1 MSMLKI
7 LAPCDGWC
15 GPLDEVPD
23 PVFAGRMLGDGLAID
38 PTSPILLAPCAGEI
52 IALPATAHAVSI
64 RTAQGIDVLL
74 HIGIDTVHL
83 EGRGFDARVQ
93 PGARVRAGD
102 ELIRFDL
109 DIVARGAKSLMTPI
123 VVTPMDGPRLDHRR
137 AAGAVSAGELLF
149 EVAGIAAGG
158 TAGVAA
164 GDAAGGAAGGSSGS
178 PPPGASITS
187 DVLAPRTAGAV
198 QKVVVTL
205 RQGLHARPAALLA
218 QRAKSFGAHVTL
230 SAHGRN
236 ANARSVVAIMALGVR
251 QGDELIIQ
259 AGGADAAQSVTGLI
273 AAIEEALRME
283 AAAGHHSPPSPE
295 RPPTSR
301 APPPAASAPRSSA
314 RGPRPGPVPGVLT
327 GVAAVAGLA
336 VGRTVR
342 LERRETAV
350 IENGAGSA
358 REMAELEQARANVR
372 ARLTRVAAAGGAARN
387 AARNEIIGAHLEF
400 LDDPQ
405 INEEAH
411 ALIAVGKSAG
421 YAWRTA
427 VRRSIAALQAL
438 EDAHLRERA
447 DDLLDVES
455 HVLLALA
462 GEAQPLHIPLPE
474 HTVLIAAELLPSE
487 LTALDRRRLAAIC
500 LGGGGATSH
509 VAILA
514 AAMEIPMLVG
524 LGAAIR
530 EIADGATVIVD
541 ADGGGDGDGR
551 GTLHGA
557 PTAAAVEQARSAVES
572 QLTRRTHERTQAQ
585 TECRARD
592 GTRIE
597 VFANLG
603 NASDAVAA
611 VANGAEGCGLL
622 RTEFLFIDRNTAP
635 DEDEQF
641 QAYQSIAAALAPRPL
656 VLRLMDVGGDKPL
669 RYLPLPAEENP
680 ALGLRGIRTGLARPD
695 LLRTQL
701 RAALRVRTG
710 GSLRLLIPMVTDLS
724 EILAVR
730 HVVDDLIAELGT
742 PGRIVLGA
750 MIETPAAALLA
761 SSLIRDVDF
770 LSIGSNDLTQYT
782 LAMDRGHPQLAGRA
796 DALHPAVLKL
806 IEAAAGAG
814 AAAGKN
820 VAVCG
825 GAAADR
831 LAVPILLGLGVREL
845 SVVPAMV
852 PAVKRGI
859 RSLRMDACGELAR
872 RCLDLTSAAAVRAL
886 AAQAIE
892 TWGDPS

>member
-1 MSMLKI
+1 MSMLQI

-23 PVFAGRMLGDGLAID
+23 PVFAGRMLGDGVAID
-38 PTSPILLAPCAGEI
+38 PTSQVLLAPCAGEI
-52 IALPATAHAVSI
+52 VALPASAHAVSI
-64 RTAQGIDVLL
+64 RTVQGIDLL
-74 HIGIDTVHL
+74 IHIGIDTVQL
-83 EGRGFDARVQ
+83 GGRGFDARVR
-93 PGARVRAGD
+93 PGAIVRAGD

-109 DIVARGAKSLMTPI
+109 DVVARGAKSLMTPI
-123 VVTPMDGPRLDHRR
+123 VATPMDGLRLDRRR
-137 AAGAVSAGELLF
+137 AAGTVSAGELLF
-149 EVAGIAAGG
+149 EITGGTAGG
-158 TAGVAA
+158 TAGDATGHVPPRAAVA
-164 GDAAGGAAGGSSGS
+164 SE
-178 PPPGASITS
+178 T
-187 DVLAPRTAGAV
+187 V
-198 QKVVVTL
+198 QTVVVTL

-230 SAHGRN
+230 SAHGRS

-259 AGGADAAQSVTGLI
+259 AGGADAAQSVAGLI

-283 AAAGHHSPPSPE
+283 AAAGHHSPRSPE
-295 RPPTSR
+295 RPPTSG
-301 APPPAASAPRSSA
+301 APPPSASAPRSPA
-314 RGPRPGPVPGVLT
+314 PAAGPRGAGVLT

-336 VGRTVR
+336 VGQAAW
-342 LERRETAV
+342 LERRETPV

-358 REMAELEQARANVR
+358 REMAEFEQARANVR
-372 ARLTRVAAAGGAARN
+372 ARLARVAAAGGAV
-387 AARNEIIGAHLEF
+387 RNEIIRAHLEF

-405 INEEAH
+405 MNEEAH
-411 ALIAVGKSAG
+411 ALIVAGKSAG

-427 VRRSIAALQAL
+427 IRRAIAALEAL
-438 EDAHLRERA
+438 EDSRLRERA

-474 HTVLIAAELLPSE
+474 HAVLLADDLLPSE

-524 LGAAIR
+524 IGTAIR
-530 EIADGATVIVD
+530 EVADGTTVIVD
-541 ADGGGDGDGR
+541 AAGGGG
-551 GTLHGA
+551 GTLQWA
-557 PTAAAVEQARSAVES
+557 PTAAAIEQARSAVES
-572 QLTRRTHERTQAQ
+572 QLMHRAHERAQAQ
-585 TECRARD
+585 SECRARD

-635 DEDEQF
+635 DEAEQLE
-641 QAYQSIAAALAPRPL
+641 AYQSIAVTLAPRPL

-680 ALGLRGIRTGLARPD
+680 ALGLRGIRAGLARPD

-701 RAALRVRTG
+701 RAALRVRPA

-730 HVVDDLIAELGT
+730 HVVDELMAELGT
-742 PGRIVLGA
+742 PSRIELGA

-761 SSLIRDVDF
+761 SSLIRAADF

-782 LAMDRGHPQLAGRA
+782 LAMDRGHAELAGRA

-806 IEAAAGAG
+806 IAATASAG
-814 AAAGKN
+814 AAAGKM

-825 GAAADR
+825 GVAADR
-831 LAVPILLGLGVREL
+831 LAVPLLLGLGVREV

-852 PAVKRGI
+852 PAVKRAI
-859 RSLRMDACGELAR
+859 RSLRMDACGELAM
-872 RCLDLTSAAAVRAL
+872 RCLDLTSAAEVRAL
-886 AAQAIE
+886 AAQTIE
-892 TWGDPS
+892 TWGDP

>member
-1 MSMLKI
+1 
-7 LAPCDGWC
+7 
-15 GPLDEVPD
+15 
-23 PVFAGRMLGDGLAID
+23 
-38 PTSPILLAPCAGEI
+38 
-52 IALPATAHAVSI
+52 
-64 RTAQGIDVLL
+64 
-74 HIGIDTVHL
+74 
-83 EGRGFDARVQ
+83 
-93 PGARVRAGD
+93 
-102 ELIRFDL
+102 
-109 DIVARGAKSLMTPI
+109 
-123 VVTPMDGPRLDHRR
+123 
-137 AAGAVSAGELLF
+137 
-149 EVAGIAAGG
+149 
-158 TAGVAA
+158 
-164 GDAAGGAAGGSSGS
+164 
-178 PPPGASITS
+178 
-187 DVLAPRTAGAV
+187 
-198 QKVVVTL
+198 
-205 RQGLHARPAALLA
+205 
-218 QRAKSFGAHVTL
+218 
-230 SAHGRN
+230 
-236 ANARSVVAIMALGVR
+236 
-251 QGDELIIQ
+251 LIIQ

-283 AAAGHHSPPSPE
+283 AAAGHHSPRSPE
-295 RPPTSR
+295 RPPTSG
-301 APPPAASAPRSSA
+301 APPPSASAPRSPA
-314 RGPRPGPVPGVLT
+314 PGPGPGPVPGVLT

-336 VGRTVR
+336 VGRAVR

-372 ARLTRVAAAGGAARN
+372 ARLARVAAAGGAV
-387 AARNEIIGAHLEF
+387 RNEIISAHLEF

-405 INEEAH
+405 LNEEAH
-411 ALIAVGKSAG
+411 ALIAAGKSAG

-427 VRRSIAALQAL
+427 IRRSIAALQAL
-438 EDAHLRERA
+438 EDSHLRERA
-447 DDLLDVES
+447 DDLLDVEA

-474 HTVLIAAELLPSE
+474 HAVLIADELLPSE

-524 LGAAIR
+524 IGAAIR

-541 ADGGGDGDGR
+541 ADGGGGG
-551 GTLHGA
+551 GTLQWA

-572 QLTRRTHERTQAQ
+572 QLMRRAHERAQAQ
-585 TECRARD
+585 SECRARD

-635 DEDEQF
+635 DEAEQLE
-641 QAYQSIAAALAPRPL
+641 AYQSIAATLAPRPL

-680 ALGLRGIRTGLARPD
+680 ALGLRGIRAGLARPD

-701 RAALRVRTG
+701 RAALRVQPA

-730 HVVDDLIAELGT
+730 HAVDELMAELGT
-742 PGRIVLGA
+742 PSRIELGA

-782 LAMDRGHPQLAGRA
+782 LAMDRGHAQLAGRA

-806 IEAAAGAG
+806 IAAAASAG

-831 LAVPILLGLGVREL
+831 LAVPILLGLGVCEL

-859 RSLRMDACGELAR
+859 RSLRMDACGELAM
-872 RCLDLTSAAAVRAL
+872 RCLDLTSAAEVRAL
-886 AAQAIE
+886 AAQTIE
-892 TWGDPS
+892 TWGDP